1 MNVNVEFKI
10 NFDGYITN
18 NKLGDS
24 GRGEIVINK
33 KKKKKKKKKKNGE
46 EKFIWQLRIWLA

>member
-1 MNVNVEFKI
+1 MNVNVGFKI

-33 KKKKKKKKKKNGE
+33 KKKKKKNGE